1 VKTGKFTS
9 MIAGA
14 ALALAPVAATA
25 ASPIQDSAA
34 RSSAEMTN
42 ANGETGEGTM
52 VFLGLLLV
60 LLFALAVIS
69 NNDGS
74 RPNNIPASP

>member
-25 ASPIQDSAA
+25 ANPVQSPAA
-34 RSSAEMTN
+34 RSSAEMTD
-42 ANGETGEGTM
+42 ANSEVGEGTM

-69 NNDGS
+69 NNSGGG
-74 RPNNIPASP
+74 PNNTPASP

>member
-25 ASPIQDSAA
+25 ASPVQNPGA
-34 RSSAEMTN
+34 RSSVEMTD
-42 ANGETGEGTM
+42 ANSETGEGTM

-69 NNDGS
+69 NNSGGG
-74 RPNNIPASP
+74 PNNTPASP

>member
-1 VKTGKFTS
+1 MKTGKFTS

-25 ASPIQDSAA
+25 ASPIQDSGA
-34 RSSAEMTN
+34 RSSVQMTD
-42 ANGETGEGTM
+42 ANSEVGEGTT
-52 VFLGLLLV
+52 VFIGLLLV

-69 NNDGS
+69 NNGDE
-74 RPNNIPASP
+74 PNNTPASP